1 MINDKYLDDEDF
13 VIQVK
18 PHIDGKGWTGD
29 VSLSIMVG
37 KRNPLSDSDFEAMLN
52 FTRQICSTV
61 PLMEHNKI
69 FRDAVEEEA
78 NKHLPIEDIFEIP
91 EKGAKKSLKIDDNVI
106 HITFGKE
113 ETTH

>member
-37 KRNPLSDSDFEAMLN
+37 KRNPLSDEDFEAMLN

-69 FRDAVEEEA
+69 FRDAVEEEV

-91 EKGAKKSLKIDDNVI
+91 EKGSKKAVEIDDNVI